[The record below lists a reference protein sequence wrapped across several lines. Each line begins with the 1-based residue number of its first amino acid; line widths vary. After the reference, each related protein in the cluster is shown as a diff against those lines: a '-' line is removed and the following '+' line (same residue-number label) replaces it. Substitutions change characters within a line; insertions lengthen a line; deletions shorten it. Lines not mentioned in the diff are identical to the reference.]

1 MKRCAKNSEGV
12 KEVLAKT
19 LLEAAGTLFLIY
31 MLIHEQDLI
40 DFEIRVGEKMRS
52 VRRDLRAI
60 RRACR
65 RHGIGAGKLCK
76 MLLKLLFKRSNTYVR
91 TQTEE

>member
-1 MKRCAKNSEGV
+1 M
-12 KEVLAKT
+12 LAKT

-31 MLIHEQDLI
+31 LLIHEQDLI

-65 RHGIGAGKLCK
+65 RQGIGAGKFCK
-76 MLLKLLFKRSNTYVR
+76 MILKLLFKRSNTYVR
-91 TQTEE
+91 TSSEE

>member
-1 MKRCAKNSEGV
+1 MLV
-12 KEVLAKT
+12 KT

-40 DFEIRVGEKMRS
+40 AFEIRIGEKMRS
-52 VRRDLRAI
+52 VRQDLKAI

-65 RHGIGAGKLCK
+65 RQGIGAGALCK
-76 MLLKLLFKRSNTYVR
+76 MLVTKERNI
-91 TQTEE
+91 

>member
-1 MKRCAKNSEGV
+1 M
-12 KEVLAKT
+12 LAKT

>member
-1 MKRCAKNSEGV
+1 M
-12 KEVLAKT
+12 LIKT

-65 RHGIGAGKLCK
+65 RQGIGAGKFCK
-76 MLLKLLFKRSNTYVR
+76 MILKLLFKRSNTYVR